1 MRNDRLRTI
10 FRRNSPRLG
19 LLAVTVGFWLWFA
32 VFATGFT
39 SDFNMFTLLR
49 FAAVQVTIAFG
60 QMIALSAGEM
70 NLSLGAIGG
79 AVAMCAGGLM
89 EIFHLDPL
97 LAVPIG
103 LGLGA
108 LLGAT
113 NGFLVVRTGINSFVI
128 TLATASVYTG
138 LMLAITA
145 ADSYD
150 DLPEA
155 FLTFSRIRVLGYPV
169 SPLVLVMLFAAVL
182 LWLLYNKTRLGREIL
197 AVGANRRAAAMS
209 GVNVN
214 LTLIK
219 THMLSGLLAGLAG
232 ILNAAMLADAVPR
245 IGMDWLLPSFAI
257 AVIGGTA
264 ITGGSVSV
272 GGVII
277 GGLLVAGITNG
288 VLLLNVSNFFV
299 NLFLGLILLLAVSL
313 DRIRAVVAERWSL
326 RAAR

>member
-1 MRNDRLRTI
+1 MPDIL
-10 FRRNSPRLG
+10 RRNSPRLG
-19 LLAVTVGFWLWFA
+19 LLAVTIAFWVWFA
-32 VFATGFT
+32 IFATGFT

-49 FAAVQVTIAFG
+49 FAAVQITIAFG

-89 EIFHLDPL
+89 EMLHLDPL
-97 LAVPIG
+97 LAIPIA
-103 LGLGA
+103 LALGA
-108 LLGAT
+108 LMGAV
-113 NGFLVVRTGINSFVI
+113 NGLLTVRTGINSFVI

-138 LMLAITA
+138 LMLAITQA
-145 ADSYD
+145 NSYD
-150 DLPEA
+150 DLPKA
-155 FLTFSRIRVLGYPV
+155 FLTFSRIRLMGYPV
-169 SPLVLVMLFAAVL
+169 SPLVLVMLGAAAL
-182 LWLLYNKTRLGREIL
+182 LWLLYSKTRLGREIL
-197 AVGANRRAAAMS
+197 AVGSNRRAAAMS

-214 LTLIK
+214 MTLVK

-232 ILNAAMLADAVPR
+232 IMSAAMLADAVPL

-272 GGVII
+272 VGAII
-277 GGLLVAGITNG
+277 GGLLVASITNG

-313 DRIRAVVAERWSL
+313 DRIRDVIETRLSMG
-326 RAAR
+326 ARG

>member
-39 SDFNMFTLLR
+39 SDYNMFTQLR
-49 FAAVQVTIAFG
+49 FAAVQVTIAYG
-60 QMIALSAGEM
+60 PMNALSAGEM
-70 NLSLGAIGG
+70 TLSLGAIGG

-288 VLLLNVSNFFV
+288 VLLLKVSNFFV

>member
-1 MRNDRLRTI
+1 MRDL

-19 LLAVTVGFWLWFA
+19 LLAVTIGFWVWFA

-49 FAAVQVTIAFG
+49 FAAVQIVIAFG

-89 EIFHLDPL
+89 EMFHLDPL
-97 LAVPIG
+97 LAIPIA
-103 LGLGA
+103 LALGA
-108 LLGAT
+108 LMGAL
-113 NGFLVVRTGINSFVI
+113 NGFLTVRTGINSFVI

-138 LMLAITA
+138 LMLAITQ

-150 DLPEA
+150 DLPQA
-155 FLTFSRIRVLGYPV
+155 FLTFSRIRVMGYPV
-169 SPLVLVMLFAAVL
+169 SPLVLVMLGAAAA

-197 AVGANRRAAAMS
+197 AVGSNRRAAAMS
-209 GVNVN
+209 GVNVGM
-214 LTLIK
+214 TLVK

-232 ILNAAMLADAVPR
+232 IMSAAMLADAVPL

-264 ITGGSVSV
+264 ITGGTVSV
-272 GGVII
+272 GGAII
-277 GGLLVAGITNG
+277 GGLLIASITNG

-313 DRIRAVVAERWSL
+313 DRIRDVVETRISMG
-326 RAAR
+326 ARR

>member
-1 MRNDRLRTI
+1 MRDLL
-10 FRRNSPRLG
+10 RRNSPRLG
-19 LLAVTVGFWLWFA
+19 LLAVTIGFWVWFA

-49 FAAVQVTIAFG
+49 FAAVQIVIAFG

-89 EIFHLDPL
+89 EMLHLDPL
-97 LAVPIG
+97 LAIPIA
-103 LGLGA
+103 LALGA
-108 LLGAT
+108 LMGAL
-113 NGFLVVRTGINSFVI
+113 NGFLTVRTGINSFVI

-138 LMLAITA
+138 LMLAITQ

-150 DLPEA
+150 DLPQA
-155 FLTFSRIRVLGYPV
+155 FLTFSRIRVMGYPV
-169 SPLVLVMLFAAVL
+169 SPLVLVMLGAAAA
-182 LWLLYNKTRLGREIL
+182 LWLLYNKTKLGREIL
-197 AVGANRRAAAMS
+197 AVGSNRRAAAMS
-209 GVNVN
+209 GVNVGM
-214 LTLIK
+214 TLVK

-232 ILNAAMLADAVPR
+232 IMSAAMLADAVPL
-245 IGMDWLLPSFAI
+245 IGLDWLLPSFAI

-264 ITGGSVSV
+264 ITGGAVSV
-272 GGVII
+272 GGAII
-277 GGLLVAGITNG
+277 GGLLVASITNG

-313 DRIRAVVAERWSL
+313 DRIRDVVETRISMGAKR
-326 RAAR
+326 

>member
-1 MRNDRLRTI
+1 MRNDRLRGI
-10 FRRNSPRLG
+10 LKRNSPRLG
-19 LLAVTVGFWLWFA
+19 LLAVTVSFWVFFA
-32 VFATGFT
+32 LFATGFT
-39 SDFNMFTLLR
+39 NDFNMFTLLR
-49 FAAVQVTIAFG
+49 FAAVQITIAFG

-79 AVAMCAGGLM
+79 AVAMLVGGLM
-89 EIFHLDPL
+89 EVLHLDPL
-97 LAVPIG
+97 LAIPVG
-103 LGLGA
+103 LALGA
-108 LLGAT
+108 LLGVT
-113 NGFLVVRTGINSFVI
+113 HGLLVVRTGINSFVI

-150 DLPEA
+150 DLPDA

-169 SPLVLVMLFAAVL
+169 SPLVLVMLVAAAA
-182 LWLLYNKTRLGREIL
+182 LWLLYDKTRLGREIL

-209 GVNVN
+209 GVNVS

-232 ILNAAMLADAVPR
+232 VLSAAMLADAVPR

-272 GGVII
+272 FGVII
-277 GGLLVAGITNG
+277 GGLLVASITNG

-313 DRIRAVVAERWSL
+313 DRIRAVIGERLAL
-326 RAAR
+326 RSAR

>member
-1 MRNDRLRTI
+1 MTQIRDTLK
-10 FRRNSPRLG
+10 RNSAQLG
-19 LLAVTVGFWLWFA
+19 LLAVTIAFWL
-32 VFATGFT
+32 VFSTMATGFL
-39 SDFNMFTLLR
+39 SDFNQFTLLR
-49 FAAVQVTIAFG
+49 FAAVQITIAFG

-97 LAVPIG
+97 LAIPIA
-103 LGLGA
+103 LALGA
-108 LLGAT
+108 LMGAT
-113 NGFLVVRTGINSFVI
+113 NGFLTVRTGINSFVI

-138 LMLAITA
+138 LMLAITQ

-150 DLPEA
+150 DLPQA
-155 FLTFSRIRVLGYPV
+155 FLTFSRIRVMGFPV
-169 SPLVLVMLFAAVL
+169 SPLVLVMLGAAAA

-197 AVGANRRAAAMS
+197 AVGSNRRAAAMS
-209 GVNVN
+209 GVNVGM
-214 LTLIK
+214 TLIK

-232 ILNAAMLADAVPR
+232 VMSAAMLADAVPR
-245 IGMDWLLPSFAI
+245 IGIDWLLPSFAI

-272 GGVII
+272 GGAII
-277 GGLLVAGITNG
+277 GGLLVASITNG

-313 DRIRAVVAERWSL
+313 DRIRAVVEERWSL

>member
-1 MRNDRLRTI
+1 MANERLRSML
-10 FRRNSPRLG
+10 RRNSPRLG
-19 LLAVTVGFWLWFA
+19 LLAVTLSFWLFLTI
-32 VFATGFT
+32 FATGFT

-49 FAAVQVTIAFG
+49 FAAVQITIAFG
-60 QMIALSAGEM
+60 QMIALSAGQM

-89 EIFHLDPL
+89 ELFHLDPL

-103 LGLGA
+103 LALGA
-108 LLGAT
+108 LMGAT

-169 SPLVLVMLFAAVL
+169 SPLVLVMLVAAAL

-197 AVGANRRAAAMS
+197 SVGANPRAAAMS
-209 GVNVN
+209 GVNVG

-232 ILNAAMLADAVPR
+232 IMNAAMLADAVPR

-257 AVIGGTA
+257 AVIGGTV

-272 GGVII
+272 GGAII
-277 GGLLVAGITNG
+277 GGLLVASITNG

-313 DRIRAVVAERWSL
+313 DRIRAVIGERMAL
-326 RAAR
+326 RSTR

>member
-1 MRNDRLRTI
+1 MRNTL
-10 FRRNSPRLG
+10 RRNSPRLG
-19 LLAVTVGFWLWFA
+19 LLAVTAAFWLWFA
-32 VFATGFT
+32 LFATGFT

-49 FAAVQVTIAFG
+49 FAAVQITIAFG

-89 EIFHLDPL
+89 EVLHLDPL
-97 LAVPIG
+97 LAVPIA
-103 LGLGA
+103 LALGA
-108 LLGAT
+108 VMGAI
-113 NGFLVVRTGINSFVI
+113 NGLLVVRTGINSFVI
-128 TLATASVYTG
+128 TLATASVFTG
-138 LMLAITA
+138 LMLAITQ

-150 DLPEA
+150 DLPQA

-169 SPLVLVMLFAAVL
+169 SPLVLVMLGAAVA

-197 AVGANRRAAAMS
+197 SVGANRRAAAMS
-209 GVNVN
+209 GINVDM
-214 LTLIK
+214 TLIK

-232 ILNAAMLADAVPR
+232 VLNAAMLADAVPR

-272 GGVII
+272 GGAVI
-277 GGLLVAGITNG
+277 GGLLVASITNG

-326 RAAR
+326 RTGP